1 MKVKIELSESDAYFV
16 AEILHRPHLD
26 MTEEQYEKAKRIG
39 NIFAE
44 KLRKVRRTR
53 GYWTKKKG
61 EGDALL
67 GKIAE

>member
-1 MKVKIELSESDAYFV
+1 MKVKIELSEKDAYFV

-26 MTEEQYEKAKRIG
+26 MTEEQYERAKKID

-44 KLRKVRRTR
+44 RLRELRKTR
-53 GYWTKKKG
+53 SYWTKKKQ
-61 EGDALL
+61 EDNALL

>member
-16 AEILHRPHLD
+16 AEMLHRPHLD
-26 MTEEQYEKAKRIG
+26 MTDEQYERAKKIG

-44 KLRKVRRTR
+44 KLRELRKTR
-53 GYWTKKKG
+53 GYWTKKKQ
-61 EGDALL
+61 EDNALL